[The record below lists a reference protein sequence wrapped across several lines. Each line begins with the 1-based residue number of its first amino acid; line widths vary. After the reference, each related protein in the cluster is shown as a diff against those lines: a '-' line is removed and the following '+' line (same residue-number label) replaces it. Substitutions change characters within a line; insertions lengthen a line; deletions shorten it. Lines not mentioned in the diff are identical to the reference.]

1 MEDRMRRKILLPLD
15 GSSFA
20 EAAAPYAVSIAE
32 KSGAEVT
39 IALVHP
45 SLPAVTEQSHT
56 ELIEWARRGE
66 QGYMDEAAERLFKGT
81 DISVSSTLLTGD
93 PPRALV
99 QHAADERVDLVV
111 MATQGWGPASRLWI
125 GSVADRMVRELTL
138 PLLLVRPN
146 GEGKG
151 PKAAADAVIRRIILP
166 LDRSRFSEGS
176 LEGAAL
182 LAEIFSAEIIPLYVL
197 EVPLEI
203 DRPTF
208 QLLLTEDKRATM
220 GLEADVAATYLKN
233 IVSDLRVRGVNV
245 GSPEVVRGGDV
256 ATTILEQTESLEAD
270 AIAIATHGEK
280 GVKLLTLGSVTDK
293 VIRGATVPVLVCR
306 PQG

>member
-15 GSSFA
+15 GSMFA

-32 KSGAEVT
+32 KSGAEVV

-45 SLPAVTEQSHT
+45 SLPAVTETSHT

-66 QGYMDEAAERLFKGT
+66 QSYLDEAAQRLFKGT
-81 DISVSSTLLTGD
+81 DISVSTTLLTGD
-93 PPRALV
+93 PPSALV
-99 QHAADERVDLVV
+99 QHATDEEADLVV

-125 GSVADRMVRELTL
+125 GSVADRLVRELTV

-146 GEGKG
+146 GD
-151 PKAAADAVIRRIILP
+151 PAPRAAADAVMRRIILP

-182 LAEIFSAEIIPLYVL
+182 LAELFSAEVIPLYVL
-197 EVPLEI
+197 QVPLEI

-208 QLLLTEDKRATM
+208 QLPLTEDKRATM
-220 GLEADVAATYLKN
+220 GLEADAAATYLKN
-233 IVSDLRVRGVNV
+233 IASDLRVRGVRV
-245 GSPEVVRGGDV
+245 DTPKVVRGGDV
-256 ATTILEQTESLEAD
+256 ATTILEQTESLSAD

-280 GVKLLTLGSVTDK
+280 GIRLLTLGSVTDK